1 MPLGHQ
7 DTRRLDCQLF
17 SLCILEPLSLRGELI
32 IRGLKKQDMRFV
44 KILGVLAL
52 VAVVAYFF
60 VFRGLGDAKVDES
73 TEQIEMIEETHH
85 DHGHEGHSHGEHDPD
100 QMQEEEVKPY
110 YQGEIINIEHG
121 GAYTYLEILEST
133 DMSFWIVVDR
143 VEAKKG
149 DFVMFQ
155 EQLIAQ
161 DFYSKA
167 LDKTFDEVMF
177 ATDLQY
183 RLEE

>member
-1 MPLGHQ
+1 
-7 DTRRLDCQLF
+7 
-17 SLCILEPLSLRGELI
+17 
-32 IRGLKKQDMRFV
+32 MRFI

-52 VAVVAYFF
+52 IAMVAYFF
-60 VFRGLGDAKVDES
+60 VFRDLNDNQVNEPTQQMEILDE
-73 TEQIEMIEETHH
+73 H
-85 DHGHEGHSHGEHDPD
+85 DHNHDQEVHLQD
-100 QMQEEEVKPY
+100 EYDDGQMLEEQDVKPY

-121 GAYTYLEILEST
+121 GGYTYLEILEST

-149 DFVMFQ
+149 DYVMFQ
-155 EQLIAQ
+155 EQLVAK

-177 ATDLQY
+177 ATDIQY
-183 RLEE
+183 RVEE

>member
-1 MPLGHQ
+1 
-7 DTRRLDCQLF
+7 
-17 SLCILEPLSLRGELI
+17 
-32 IRGLKKQDMRFV
+32 MRFYKV
-44 KILGVLAL
+44 LGIVLL
-52 VAVVAYFF
+52 VVVVAYFF
-60 VFRGLGDAKVDES
+60 VFRYLGKSSVNDPV
-73 TEQIEMIEETHH
+73 EQIEATEERQHVPNH
-85 DHGHEGHSHGEHDPD
+85 EDHIHEGHSHVESDHDS
-100 QMQEEEVKPY
+100 MQQEQENKPY

-121 GAYTYLEILEST
+121 GSYTYLEILEST
-133 DMSFWIVVDR
+133 DISFWIVVDR

-155 EQLIAQ
+155 EEIVAY

-177 ATDLQY
+177 AADLRY

>member
-1 MPLGHQ
+1 
-7 DTRRLDCQLF
+7 
-17 SLCILEPLSLRGELI
+17 
-32 IRGLKKQDMRFV
+32 MRFV

-52 VAVVAYFF
+52 IAVAAYFF
-60 VFRGLGDAKVDES
+60 VFRGLGDSKVDVPVQ
-73 TEQIEMIEETHH
+73 QIKMIDEHQH
-85 DHGHEGHSHGEHDPD
+85 DHDHNHEAHEGHVHGEHNHG
-100 QMQEEEVKPY
+100 QMQGEQEIKPY

-121 GAYTYLEILEST
+121 GGYTYLEILEST

-155 EQLIAQ
+155 EQLVAQ

-177 ATDLQY
+177 ATNLKY
-183 RLEE
+183 RVEE